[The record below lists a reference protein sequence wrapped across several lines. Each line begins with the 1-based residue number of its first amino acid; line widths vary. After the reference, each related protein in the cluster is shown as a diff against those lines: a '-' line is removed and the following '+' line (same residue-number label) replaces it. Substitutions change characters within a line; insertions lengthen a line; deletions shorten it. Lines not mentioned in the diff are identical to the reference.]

1 MNLLARNFFL
11 DDFCDGL
18 ERNKIG
24 DMKWEIYEE
33 EKSFVVLIDLPGFS
47 KDEIFVDVSRGYLT
61 IELISKRDDDF
72 DDRNYIR
79 RERIYNTVKRQ
90 FYVGDIAETLVN
102 ASFNNGVLEIVF
114 PKNDEIVDKKTI
126 EIE

>member
-11 DDFCDGL
+11 DDFFDGF
-18 ERNKIG
+18 ERNKIV
-24 DMKWEIYEE
+24 DMKCDIYEE

-90 FYVGDIAETLVN
+90 FYVGNIDETLVK